1 MLRLRHDPKMARHVL
16 QRTVRGRCGAPNGGP
31 MHHAS
36 TPGVATMNKNQVKGE
51 VKNLAGKVQEGAGK
65 LTGSKEQQVK
75 GLGKQIAGKAQ
86 SSVGDVQQAVSDSKH
101 R

>member
-1 MLRLRHDPKMARHVL
+1 
-16 QRTVRGRCGAPNGGP
+16 
-31 MHHAS
+31 
-36 TPGVATMNKNQVKGE
+36 MNKNQVKGE